1 MYKYKLSIIT
11 VNYNNVKGLVDT
23 IESVVNQTNQD
34 FEYIIIDGGSTD
46 GSVDVIKEYTN
57 KIDYWISEKDNGI
70 YHAMN
75 KGVRMV
81 SCEYCIFMNS
91 GDVFYSNDVIAQV
104 YNKGLSADIVTGI
117 TSIVFNGLKTWWIPP
132 LNVDFSFFYTTT
144 LSHQGSF
151 IKASILKE
159 NLYDERYKI
168 ASDWKFFLYALIVL
182 KYSYKSINV
191 IVSRSDTVGVSS
203 NLSLANFERKNILE
217 NMFPENILMEY
228 KKKCVNKNGIKRRI
242 GEIILRNRYLNRLY
256 QTYVYYHIKKN
267 ISRY

>member
-23 IESVVNQTNQD
+23 IESVVNQTNND

-46 GSVDVIKEYTN
+46 GSVDVIKRYIDE
-57 KIDYWISEKDNGI
+57 IDYWISEKDNGI

-75 KGVRMV
+75 KGIRAV

-91 GDVFYSNDVIAQV
+91 GDVFYSNDVIEQV
-104 YNKGLSADIVTGI
+104 YEKGLSADIVTGI
-117 TSIVFNGLKTWWIPP
+117 TSIVLNGLKMWWIPP

-159 NLYDERYKI
+159 NLYDEKYKI

-191 IVSRSDTVGVSS
+191 IISRSDTVGVSS
-203 NLSLANFERKNILE
+203 NLSLANFERQNILE

-228 KKKCVNKNGIKRRI
+228 KKKCINKTGIKRRI
-242 GEIILRNRYLNRLY
+242 GEIILRNRYLNWLY
-256 QTYVYYHIKKN
+256 QTYVYYHFKKN